1 MEIAHRTIGDVAVID
16 LKGNVTLGAGEQK
29 MRESIDGLLA
39 SGSKKILLNFANVS
53 ILDSSGIGAIIKSF
67 TTAKREGGSLKL
79 VNLSKLARQ
88 MLSVT
93 GLLSVLEVF
102 DDESSA
108 LASF

>member
-29 MRESIDGLLA
+29 MREAIDELLA
-39 SGSKKILLNFANVS
+39 SGRKKILLNFANVA

-67 TTAKREGGSLKL
+67 STAKREGGSLKL
-79 VNLSKLARQ
+79 VNLSRLARQ

>member
-1 MEIAHRTIGDVAVID
+1 MEIAQRTIGDVAVID

-29 MRESIDGLLA
+29 MRESIDQLLA
-39 SGSKKILLNFANVS
+39 SGRKKILLNFANVA

-79 VNLSKLARQ
+79 ASLSPLARQ